1 MLPNCRIGREVGRE
15 EKEAEKKKK
24 VRYRECVHKPERQKC
39 SLRLCEH
46 LATLQRQEANE
57 VIKSICADGDPLGE
71 VICKWHDAMR

>member
-57 VIKSICADGDPLGE
+57 VIKSSAQMGTLWGRLY
-71 VICKWHDAMR
+71 ANGMMQ